1 LKNEKALR
9 ELDRS
14 HIWHPFTQMRA
25 WQEENFPVIER
36 GEGSF
41 LFDITG
47 RRYLDGVSSLW
58 VTLHGHNH
66 PRITSA
72 IAEQASRI
80 SHSTMLGLSNELV
93 CRLAERL
100 VSVSP
105 RGLNRVFFS
114 DNGSTAVEIALK
126 MAYQYR
132 RLSSD
137 PAERRRTGFVSFRN
151 AYHGD
156 TLGAVSVGGMD
167 IFHGAFRDLL
177 FPVEFAEYPFYY
189 RYGPPR
195 SRQSYLTHCLE
206 NLETLIRENAERL
219 GALVIEPLVQ
229 GAGGMVVAESGFLAG
244 VRDICDRYGLLLI
257 ADEVAT
263 GFGRTGRMFAC
274 EHESVSP
281 DLLCCAKGITGGYL
295 PMAATL
301 TTEAVYE
308 RFLGQPDAPV
318 TFYHGHSFTGNQL
331 AAAAALASLDIFE
344 EERVLERLQPKIELL
359 RRTLQLEI
367 ATLEHVGEVRQ
378 MGFMTG
384 IELVADRQMRES
396 WPPEVRLGHR
406 VILEA
411 RKRGVIIRPLGDVIV
426 LMPHLSFSEDELLQ
440 LVQVTAESIE
450 AATGTAGR

>member
-1 LKNEKALR
+1 MTDEKALR
-9 ELDRS
+9 KLDRS

-25 WQEENFPVIER
+25 WQEEDFPVIER
-36 GEGSF
+36 GEGSY
-41 LFDITG
+41 LIDVTG

-80 SHSTMLGLSNELV
+80 SHSTMLGLTSEPV

-100 VSVSP
+100 VSISP
-105 RGLNRVFFS
+105 PGLNRVFFS

-126 MAYQYR
+126 MAYQHR
-132 RLSSD
+132 RLSAD

-206 NLETLIRENAERL
+206 SLETLVRDNAERL

-229 GAGGMVVAESGFLAG
+229 GAGGIVVAEKGFLAG
-244 VRDICDRYGLLLI
+244 VRAICDRYGLLLI

-281 DLLCCAKGITGGYL
+281 DLLCCAKGITGGYI

-301 TTEAVYE
+301 ATETIYE

-331 AAAAALASLDIFE
+331 AAAAALANLDIFE
-344 EERVLERLQPKIELL
+344 KERVLERLQPKIELL

-367 ATLEHVGEVRQ
+367 ATLEPVGDVRQ
-378 MGFMTG
+378 MGFMVG
-384 IELVADRQMRES
+384 IELVADRRTRES
-396 WPPEVRLGHR
+396 WPPEIRLGHR

-440 LVQVTAESIE
+440 LVQVTAESIV
-450 AATGTAGR
+450 AATGQAGR